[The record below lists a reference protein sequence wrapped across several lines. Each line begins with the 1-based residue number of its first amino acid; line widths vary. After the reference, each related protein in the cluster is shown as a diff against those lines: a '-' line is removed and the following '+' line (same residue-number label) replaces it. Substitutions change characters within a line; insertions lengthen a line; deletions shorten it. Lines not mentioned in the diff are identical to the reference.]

1 MYMVY
6 LSIPKR
12 FPAKYI
18 TVLQYVCFVHAA
30 IDMCSAVE
38 LLSLT
43 IICIVII
50 DGGLCHE
57 EWKRQSHG
65 SGSSNEP
72 TISEYSKCVHL
83 S

>member
-6 LSIPKR
+6 SSIPKR

-18 TVLQYVCFVHAA
+18 TVVQYVCFVHAA

-57 EWKRQSHG
+57 EWKRQSNG
-65 SGSSNEP
+65 SGSPNEP